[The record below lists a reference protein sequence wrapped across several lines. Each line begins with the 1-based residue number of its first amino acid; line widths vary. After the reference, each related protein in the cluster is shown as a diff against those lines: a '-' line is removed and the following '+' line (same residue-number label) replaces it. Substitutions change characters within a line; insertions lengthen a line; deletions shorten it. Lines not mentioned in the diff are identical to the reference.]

1 MKRTQTDA
9 VLPCEPVTR
18 RTLRKPRKNMKS
30 FSTTSGKSLDSG
42 ILVSTSR
49 KTTELSI
56 EARYGLRAVPNE
68 RDRSHEASPSA
79 PAIPDEGERARLIR
93 DISRV
98 IREPQLP
105 ETTRSACLT
114 LIGWLA
120 RRMPGEAAHALGV
133 AEARRETSQA
143 ARHSERRL
151 RTAQS
156 RKR

>member
-1 MKRTQTDA
+1 MKRTQYNA
-9 VLPCEPVTR
+9 VPPCEPVTR
-18 RTLRKPRKNMKS
+18 RTRGILSKKTKS
-30 FSTTSGKSLDSG
+30 FSTMSGNSLDSR

-68 RDRSHEASPSA
+68 RDLSHQGSSTTPTT
-79 PAIPDEGERARLIR
+79 PDEGERARLIS

-120 RRMPGEAAHALGV
+120 RRMPGESAHALGV

-143 ARHSERRL
+143 ARQSERRL